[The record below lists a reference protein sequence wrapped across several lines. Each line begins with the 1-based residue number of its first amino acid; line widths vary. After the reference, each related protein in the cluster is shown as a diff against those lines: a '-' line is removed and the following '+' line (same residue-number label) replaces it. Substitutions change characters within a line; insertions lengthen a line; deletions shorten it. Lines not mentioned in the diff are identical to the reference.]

1 MTALRCTGKLLKKLR
16 IANPGDPPQSV
27 NRLGDWFA
35 NIVYSHLGHF
45 VILLSERSLLPVV
58 TTARDLDNLVP
69 RFLVDLEL
77 VLKGLKVPQRFIDEE
92 LDRMEPMYFGSTNN
106 RSILGSM
113 NDFITMLRWEL
124 EKQEYRTLTQLSL
137 TLAETPCGP
146 LGMKSPKTVA
156 PSMLA
161 FGR

>member
-1 MTALRCTGKLLKKLR
+1 
-16 IANPGDPPQSV
+16 
-27 NRLGDWFA
+27 
-35 NIVYSHLGHF
+35 
-45 VILLSERSLLPVV
+45 VV

-77 VLKGLKVPQRFIDEE
+77 VLKGLKVPQRLIDEE
-92 LDRMEPMYFGSTNN
+92 LDRMEPMYFGPTNN
-106 RSILGSM
+106 RGILGSM
-113 NDFITMLRWEL
+113 NDFVAMLRWEL

-137 TLAETPCGP
+137 TMAETPCGP